1 MEDTLWSSLTDSY
14 IKTPMALTAE
24 RLAEEY
30 GITREE
36 CDEQALRSQQRWA
49 AGGLRW
55 MSACWCSVLACFKQ
69 WLVSALYISAQKW
82 LLYC

>member
-24 RLAEEY
+24 SLAEKY
-30 GITREE
+30 GISREE

-49 AGGLRW
+49 AGGCCAV
-55 MSACWCSVLACFKQ
+55 MQNPQQ
-69 WLVSALYISAQKW
+69 WLVPVLVPAEAMLFG
-82 LLYC
+82 